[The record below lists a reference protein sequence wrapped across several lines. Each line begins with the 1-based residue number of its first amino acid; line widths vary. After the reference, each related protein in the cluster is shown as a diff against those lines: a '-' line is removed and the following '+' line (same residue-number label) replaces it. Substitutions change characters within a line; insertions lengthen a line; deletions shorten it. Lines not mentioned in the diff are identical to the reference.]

1 MNPSFTLIQS
11 GIQDGDIICFQVE
24 ISEAEVQ
31 QLETQGLYSNPV
43 QFYDSL
49 NRVDILFRPKFD
61 ELDADHPEFSL
72 VLSKD
77 QNYDAVR
84 YRLSTDSTLG
94 VLDLSLPDGFQGRGT
109 TQARADKAEVY
120 HNLRCGR
127 CTQMCPQALAKPKH
141 QRDDLPFQFYPI
153 QSRHPL

>member
-1 MNPSFTLIQS
+1 MIEPMKPSFTLIQS

-94 VLDLSLPDGFQGRGT
+94 VLDYL
-109 TQARADKAEVY
+109 Y
-120 HNLRCGR
+120 
-127 CTQMCPQALAKPKH
+127 
-141 QRDDLPFQFYPI
+141 
-153 QSRHPL
+153 